1 MGTLQL
7 SAIEEE
13 WSRLQSWSVLP
24 PSLLPRLMPTP
35 GTDHTA
41 TPTGDT
47 PTLDTTATTGW
58 ATGTDPA
65 IKRDTGTT
73 TARGPLRLSPRQ
85 RLTPG
90 TSLTGTPTGA
100 TTIPQHPTGATTG
113 TCTTGTDPAT
123 PSTGP
128 STIRGPLMPSPR
140 LRLMPGTVPTTPTGV
155 TAATG
160 TATTG

>member
-13 WSRLQSWSVLP
+13 WSRLPSWSVLP

-65 IKRDTGTT
+65 IK
-73 TARGPLRLSPRQ
+73 
-85 RLTPG
+85 
-90 TSLTGTPTGA
+90 
-100 TTIPQHPTGATTG
+100 
-113 TCTTGTDPAT
+113 
-123 PSTGP
+123 STGP
-128 STIRGPLMPSPR
+128 FTIRGPLTPSPR

>member
-13 WSRLQSWSVLP
+13 WSRLPSWSVLP

-41 TPTGDT
+41 IPTGDT

-73 TARGPLRLSPRQ
+73 MERGPLRLSPRQ

-90 TSLTGTPTGA
+90 TSLTGTPTG
-100 TTIPQHPTGATTG
+100 
-113 TCTTGTDPAT
+113 TDPAT
-123 PSTGP
+123 PSPGP
-128 STIRGPLMPSPR
+128 STIRGPLTPSPR

>member
-13 WSRLQSWSVLP
+13 WSRLPSWSVLP

-65 IKRDTGTT
+65 IKRDTATT
-73 TARGPLRLSPRQ
+73 TARGPLRLS
-85 RLTPG
+85 LTPG

-100 TTIPQHPTGATTG
+100 TTTPCTTTTG
-113 TCTTGTDPAT
+113 TCTTGT
-123 PSTGP
+123 
-128 STIRGPLMPSPR
+128 
-140 LRLMPGTVPTTPTGV
+140 
-155 TAATG
+155 
-160 TATTG
+160 

>member
-13 WSRLQSWSVLP
+13 CSRLPSWSVLP
-24 PSLLPRLMPTP
+24 LSLLPRLMPTP
-35 GTDHTA
+35 GTAPTA

-47 PTLDTTATTGW
+47 PATGTTTG

-65 IKRDTGTT
+65 CRRDTGTA
-73 TARGPLRLSPRQ
+73 TARGPLMPSPRLM
-85 RLTPG
+85 LTLG

-100 TTIPQHPTGATTG
+100 TTTPCTTTTTTG
-113 TCTTGTDPAT
+113 TCTDGTDPAT

-128 STIRGPLMPSPR
+128 STTKGPLMPSPR
-140 LRLMPGTVPTTPTGV
+140 LRLMLTPGTVPTTTTPGA

-160 TATTG
+160 TTTG